1 MIKILLVILC
11 VIAVAIVAVVLF
23 LQTPS
28 FGRLPRGERLERIKR
43 SPNFRDGEFRNMEPT
58 VLMTSEKGKWGAML
72 DFVFKK
78 SPEGLRPEHPVPSVK
93 TDLRALDPDRELL
106 VWFGHSSY
114 LFQLGGKR
122 IGRPRVLR
130 CRSGIFPE

>member
-58 VLMTSEKGKWGAML
+58 VLMTSEKGKWL
-72 DFVFKK
+72 
-78 SPEGLRPEHPVPSVK
+78 SLIH
-93 TDLRALDPDRELL
+93 
-106 VWFGHSSY
+106 
-114 LFQLGGKR
+114 
-122 IGRPRVLR
+122 I
-130 CRSGIFPE
+130 